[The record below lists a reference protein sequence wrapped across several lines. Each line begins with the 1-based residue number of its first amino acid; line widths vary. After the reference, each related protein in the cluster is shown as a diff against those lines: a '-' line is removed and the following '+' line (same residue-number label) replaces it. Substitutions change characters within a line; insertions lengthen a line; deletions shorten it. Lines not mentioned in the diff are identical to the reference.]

1 MDRYVLCVICN
12 TNDTFG
18 KDGEDVPGLTAASNI
33 YELLKANSS
42 ISTKSKRSSFPAC
55 SLSGVPATQRCYFA
69 IQALHGNSQFCSS
82 EWEEIIST
90 LPKNDREELS
100 QTAIESCQ
108 NAIQSYEE
116 EEDPTESQSKTML
129 FEEAA
134 ESLHQL
140 SDKLPPP
147 GKALLDI
154 ILLASD
160 NEAPKLKEFLP
171 VLGSLKHMKEWHSAN
186 ITIAAKEAIGW
197 QRPAAYLSAC
207 FSDPEQLESCIE
219 MNEIWRGNVLIREKK
234 FASEVKFS
242 GFSLKGA
249 CRSSWSSLLCPD
261 ASETDSQTSRTNKL
275 YSEVFHYY
283 KPVLGLIQL
292 VSVSDLPIYF
302 CSSTEFELCVST
314 KAERGKSKL
323 LLDHL
328 ATLQGKVGAL
338 FTLSCTVSSMTI
350 PPISQLSTRKW
361 KEYIA
366 KKPKLISAPDIEM
379 KGETCNYFLLVQ
391 GKENGGC
398 KARLIHSAT
407 QINGAAA
414 LVTINGLLNR
424 KPLPEGDLDVAA
436 LLGSLPRLRGEQ
448 LIRREKKLAQIQ
460 LLVLKECLRIR
471 EKIKKPASIPVSD
484 LKVLLA
490 LAREQYLKVHDAN
503 LPKTVLH
510 EENFLK
516 DNREKKYPG
525 YDVTRVSSSECSER
539 SVLQNFE
546 NLERNRQRMRAGIM
560 LAGSESLL
568 GPKDRQRL
576 PLAQLDAKELLKYF
590 TPEGQPSGELQPLQ
604 IQRGENAF
612 HMSPDLTPR
621 KVQKLLFDKASN
633 SHYHGIEFCL
643 DDRKALEKDKG
654 FVKLQ
659 SRLIRY
665 ETHTTCTK
673 ESCPIPFALSPVPSP
688 AVLSEPGSVP
698 DGEAFQFEQKG
709 ELTRQKRRSR
719 EVDSGPLNKRLAKFE
734 SVDSLLSQYSGSS
747 GPHHSVCTLR
757 DRPQRPVSVS
767 SASRRQHGAA
777 AQNSIAK
784 AVLPSRGR
792 TQEHENAE
800 QSKES
805 RSQKHARMLKE
816 VVAKTLKLHGI
827 AAEHKCF
834 AACSQRLFEISKFYL
849 KDLQTSRGL
858 HEEMKK
864 AAKSNAKQVI
874 DWVLEKTSKK

>member
-18 KDGEDVPGLTAASNI
+18 KDGEDVPG
-33 YELLKANSS
+33 
-42 ISTKSKRSSFPAC
+42 
-55 SLSGVPATQRCYFA
+55 
-69 IQALHGNSQFCSS
+69 
-82 EWEEIIST
+82 
-90 LPKNDREELS
+90 
-100 QTAIESCQ
+100 
-108 NAIQSYEE
+108 
-116 EEDPTESQSKTML
+116 
-129 FEEAA
+129 
-134 ESLHQL
+134 
-140 SDKLPPP
+140 
-147 GKALLDI
+147 KALLDI
-154 ILLASD
+154 ILLATD
-160 NEAPKLKEFLP
+160 NEAPKRKEFLP
-171 VLGSLKHMKEWHSAN
+171 VLGSLKHMKEWHSAK

-234 FASEVKFS
+234 LPRAALSSNAVALGGCMVSPQCEKNLLADCTRFGGQRVFVFA
-242 GFSLKGA
+242 
-249 CRSSWSSLLCPD
+249 LL
-261 ASETDSQTSRTNKL
+261 SQR
-275 YSEVFHYY
+275 
-283 KPVLGLIQL
+283 
-292 VSVSDLPIYF
+292 
-302 CSSTEFELCVST
+302 
-314 KAERGKSKL
+314 RG
-323 LLDHL
+323 
-328 ATLQGKVGAL
+328 G
-338 FTLSCTVSSMTI
+338 
-350 PPISQLSTRKW
+350 
-361 KEYIA
+361 
-366 KKPKLISAPDIEM
+366 SAPDIEM
-379 KGETCNYFLLVQ
+379 KGENCNYFLLVQ

-448 LIRREKKLAQIQ
+448 LIRREEKQARIQ

-471 EKIKKPASIPVSD
+471 EKNKKPASIPVSD

-516 DNREKKYPG
+516 ENREKKCPG
-525 YDVTRVSSSECSER
+525 YDVTRVSSTECSER

-546 NLERNRQRMRAGIM
+546 NLERIRQRMRAGIM

-621 KVQKLLFDKASN
+621 KVQKLLFDKAAN
-633 SHYHGIEFCL
+633 SYYHGIEFCL

-719 EVDSGPLNKRLAKFE
+719 EVDSGPLNKRLAKSE
-734 SVDSLLSQYSGSS
+734 SMDSLLSQYSGSS

-757 DRPQRPVSVS
+757 DQPQRPVSVS

-777 AQNSIAK
+777 AHNSIAK
-784 AVLPSRGR
+784 AAHPSRGR

-849 KDLQTSRGL
+849 KVC
-858 HEEMKK
+858 
-864 AAKSNAKQVI
+864 A
-874 DWVLEKTSKK
+874 

>member
-1 MDRYVLCVICN
+1 MDRYVLCSIWN
-12 TNDTFG
+12 TNNNFG

-33 YELLKANSS
+33 YELLKANST
-42 ISTKSKRSSFPAC
+42 IATKSKRSSFPAC

-90 LPKNDREELS
+90 LPKNDSEELC
-100 QTAIESCQ
+100 QAIESCQ
-108 NAIQSYEE
+108 NAIQNYEE
-116 EEDPTESQSKTML
+116 EEDPTESQSKTEL
-129 FEEAA
+129 FEVAA
-134 ESLHQL
+134 ENLHQL

-154 ILLASD
+154 ILLTTD
-160 NEAPKLKEFLP
+160 NVAPKLKEFLP
-171 VLGSLKHMKEWHSAN
+171 VLGSLKHMKEWHSAK
-186 ITIAAKEAIGW
+186 ITIATKEAIGW
-197 QRPAAYLSAC
+197 QRPAAYLSAH
-207 FSDPEQLESCIE
+207 FSDPDQLERCIE
-219 MNEIWRGNVLIREKK
+219 LNEIWRGNILIREKK

-283 KPVLGLIQL
+283 KPVLNLIQL
-292 VSVSDLPIYF
+292 VSVSDFPVYF
-302 CSSTEFELCVST
+302 CSNTEFELCVST
-314 KAERGKSKL
+314 KAEEGKSKL
-323 LLDHL
+323 LLDQL
-328 ATLQGKVGAL
+328 ATVQGKVGAL
-338 FTLSCTVSSMTI
+338 FTLSCTVSSVVI
-350 PPISQLSTRKW
+350 PPTSQLSTRKW

-366 KKPKLISAPDIEM
+366 KKPKLISAPDIAM
-379 KGETCNYFLLVQ
+379 KGENCNYFLLVQ

-414 LVTINGLLNR
+414 LVTVNGLLNS
-424 KPLPEGDLDVAA
+424 KPLPETDLDIAT
-436 LLGSLPRLRGEQ
+436 LLGSLPLLHGEQ
-448 LIRREKKLAQIQ
+448 LIQREKKLAQIQ
-460 LLVLKECLRIR
+460 VLVLKECLRIR
-471 EKIKKPASIPVSD
+471 VKNKKPASIPAND

-490 LAREQYLKVHDAN
+490 LAREQYLKMHDAN

-510 EENFLK
+510 EGDLKENH
-516 DNREKKYPG
+516 EKKCPG

-546 NLERNRQRMRAGIM
+546 NLERIRQRMRTGTL

-568 GPKDRQRL
+568 GLKDGQRL
-576 PLAQLDAKELLKYF
+576 PSAQLDAKELLKYF
-590 TPEGQPSGELQPLQ
+590 TPEGQPTGELQPLL
-604 IQRGENAF
+604 ILRGENAF

-621 KVQKLLFDKASN
+621 KVQKLPFDQAAC

-698 DGEAFQFEQKG
+698 DGEALQFEQKR
-709 ELTRQKRRSR
+709 ELSKQKNRSR
-719 EVDSGPLNKRLAKFE
+719 EMDSGLPNKRLAKSE
-734 SVDSLLSQYSGSS
+734 SMDSLLLQCSGSS

-757 DRPQRPVSVS
+757 DRPQRHVSVS
-767 SASRRQHGAA
+767 SASGRQHGAA
-777 AQNSIAK
+777 AHNSIAK
-784 AVLPSRGR
+784 ATHPSRR
-792 TQEHENAE
+792 AHENAE

-816 VVAKTLKLHGI
+816 VVAKTLTLHGV
-827 AAEHKCF
+827 AVEHKCF
-834 AACSQRLFEISKFYL
+834 AVCSQRLFEISKFYL
-849 KDLQTSRGL
+849 KDLKTSRGL

-874 DWVLEKTSKK
+874 DWVLEKTSNK